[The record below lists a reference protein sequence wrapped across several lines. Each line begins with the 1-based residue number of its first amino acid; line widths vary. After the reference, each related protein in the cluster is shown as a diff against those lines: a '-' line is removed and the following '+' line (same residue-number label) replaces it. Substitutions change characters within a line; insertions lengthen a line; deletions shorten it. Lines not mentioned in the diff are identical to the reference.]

1 MRHHGPKETLLERV
15 QFEARSKD
23 GGGTLSF
30 EAWGY
35 EKDGRTIVTRY
46 NMAYINRQLYRGD
59 HGRVLGYDNAHGEHH
74 RHRFGSTATVKFP
87 GYESLIA
94 RFQSEW
100 RELARKRRR
109 K

>member
-1 MRHHGPKETLLERV
+1 METLLERV
-15 QFEARSKD
+15 QFEARARD

-35 EKDGRTIVTRY
+35 EKDAKAIVTRY
-46 NMAYINRQLYRGD
+46 SMAYINRQLYRGD

-74 RHRFGSTATVKFP
+74 RHQMGRSELVKFVS
-87 GYESLIA
+87 YEALVA
-94 RFQSEW
+94 RFQAEW
-100 RELARKRRR
+100 RELVKTLRR